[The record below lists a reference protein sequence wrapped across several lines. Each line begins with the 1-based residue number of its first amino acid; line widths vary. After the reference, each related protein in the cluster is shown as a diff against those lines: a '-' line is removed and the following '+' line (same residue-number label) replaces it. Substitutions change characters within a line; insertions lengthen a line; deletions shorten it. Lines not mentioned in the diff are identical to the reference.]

1 MLCYPSCYGRLR
13 NKILPYVRQKVGVT
27 MRVLLNDHLYDMDRK
42 QFDGVLKV
50 ATKAVKHG
58 IYEVDKVGTAEMK
71 KETYSN
77 REELKKS
84 VAEYEENGFKV
95 YYNV

>member
-1 MLCYPSCYGRLR
+1 M
-13 NKILPYVRQKVGVT
+13 KKVGVT

-50 ATKAVKHG
+50 AKKAVKHG
-58 IYEVDKVGTAEMK
+58 IYAVEKEETAEMK

-77 REELKKS
+77 KSELEKVVK
-84 VAEYEENGFKV
+84 EYEEKGFKV

>member
-1 MLCYPSCYGRLR
+1 MR
-13 NKILPYVRQKVGVT
+13 KKAGVT
-27 MRVLLNDHLYDMDRK
+27 MRVLLNDHLYDMNRK

-50 ATKAVKHG
+50 AKKAVKHG
-58 IYEVDKVGTAEMK
+58 IYAVEKDGTAEMK

-77 REELKKS
+77 KSELEKAVK
-84 VAEYEENGFKV
+84 EYKEKGFKV